1 MDNQGRRQTERVIV
15 PPQSWKHLQA
25 RLDKTEEY
33 ILESAEII
41 VMTMSHKN
49 TSLDGMPN
57 LQDFSFLQKY
67 SLKLGI
73 KEIGEKGTA
82 ATYKEMQQI
91 HH

>member
-1 MDNQGRRQTERVIV
+1 
-15 PPQSWKHLQA
+15 
-25 RLDKTEEY
+25 
-33 ILESAEII
+33 
-41 VMTMSHKN
+41 MTMSHKN

-91 HH
+91 HHSFVFEPISINKMTKFEVKRAMENLIFFNKKRDKTI